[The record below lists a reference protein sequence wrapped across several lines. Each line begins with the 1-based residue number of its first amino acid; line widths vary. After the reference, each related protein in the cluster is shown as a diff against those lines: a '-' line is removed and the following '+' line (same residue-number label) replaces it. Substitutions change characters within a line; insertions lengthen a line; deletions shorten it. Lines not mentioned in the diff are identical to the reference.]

1 MANADHFEDSIAL
14 EACAKTAKNTTNKH
28 MREHFSHYVLKPD
41 ENLESVKKHICAKP
55 ISIMY

>member
-1 MANADHFEDSIAL
+1 MANAGHFEDSIAL
-14 EACAKTAKNTTNKH
+14 EVCAENKNHYKNH

-41 ENLESVKKHICAKP
+41 DNLESVKKHICAKP